1 MNKEIRTVEV
11 PVEVRAAD
19 DGSVKVEGY
28 AAVFDE
34 ETNIGDVFR
43 EVIRKGAFRNALERK
58 DDVAFLINH
67 GGLPLARTR
76 SGTLELEED
85 ERGLKVRSTLDG
97 SDPDV
102 ARIVPKMRRG
112 DLDKMSFAFSVPK
125 GGQNWAGTDA
135 DGLDLRE
142 ITDTV
147 LYDVS
152 IVTEPAYGGTDIAL
166 RSRICGSQGR
176 AGTEVPQNLRFPATA
191 GGPLV
196 LPTSNVSPPFR
207 RVFCGV

>member
-97 SDPDV
+97 TDPDV

-112 DLDKMSFAFSVPK
+112 DLDKMSFAFSVPQ
-125 GGQNWAGTDA
+125 GGQNWAGT
-135 DGLDLRE
+135 
-142 ITDTV
+142 
-147 LYDVS
+147 S
-152 IVTEPAYGGTDIAL
+152 
-166 RSRICGSQGR
+166 
-176 AGTEVPQNLRFPATA
+176 
-191 GGPLV
+191 
-196 LPTSNVSPPFR
+196 
-207 RVFCGV
+207 